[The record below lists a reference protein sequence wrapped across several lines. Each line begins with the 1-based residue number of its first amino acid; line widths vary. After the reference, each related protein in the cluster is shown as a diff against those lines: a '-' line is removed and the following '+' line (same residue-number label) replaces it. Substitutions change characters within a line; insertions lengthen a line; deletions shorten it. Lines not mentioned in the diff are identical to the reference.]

1 LSDQAV
7 DVGAWLD
14 QTTLVICVGSGGVGK
29 TTMAASIALQ
39 GALRGRRAV
48 VLTIDPAR
56 RLANSLGLSSIG
68 NEATRIDLSDRA
80 KGDGALWAMMLDSKT
95 TFDSLIEK
103 ISPNE
108 AVRDRIYGNHVYKH
122 MAGTFAGSQDYMA
135 TEILHDLVE
144 SGDYDLVVLDTPP
157 VKNALDFLESS
168 NRLIEFLDERILS
181 WFVSSE
187 TVQGSKRWL
196 FNTQAVVGKL
206 LGTLFGKDFLKD
218 LTVFFQDFGNL
229 YEGFV
234 KRHKRVQE
242 LFSSSTTQFVTVCA
256 PNEASVQVAEFF
268 QVELGRR
275 GFRRGGLVLNQCH
288 VVRSV
293 PPKTAQSIGRQLAAQ
308 QPDAPEG
315 SIADFEARLE
325 HAHETRRAY
334 AESERVFQ
342 DRARKASRKL
352 AFYKEIER
360 QEQAVNDLEGLV
372 VLGDDFLQPAEHIS
386 GDESQ

>member
-1 LSDQAV
+1 MSEPTV

-14 QTTLVICVGSGGVGK
+14 DTTLVICVGSGGVGK

-56 RLANSLGLSSIG
+56 RLANSLGLSAIG
-68 NEATRIDLSDRA
+68 NEATQIDLGDRA
-80 KGDGALWAMMLDSKT
+80 KDGGALWAMMLDSKT

-108 AVRDRIYGNHVYKH
+108 AVRDRIYANHVYKH

-144 SGDYDLVVLDTPP
+144 SGAYDLVVLDTPP

-181 WFVSSE
+181 WFASSE
-187 TVQGSKRWL
+187 SAQGSKRWL
-196 FNTQAVVGKL
+196 FNTQAVVVRFL
-206 LGTLFGKDFLKD
+206 DSLFGKDFLKD

-256 PNEASVQVAEFF
+256 PNEASLQVAEFF
-268 QVELGRR
+268 QAELGHR

-288 VVRSV
+288 VVHDV
-293 PPKTAQSIGRQLAAQ
+293 PPQTASAVCRRLEQQ

-315 SIADFEARLE
+315 SIALFEARLE
-325 HAHETRRAY
+325 RSHETRRAY
-334 AESERVFQ
+334 AQSEQVFR
-342 DRARKASRKL
+342 DRARSASKKL

-360 QEQAVNDLEGLV
+360 QEEAVNDLQGLV
-372 VLGDDFLQPAEHIS
+372 VLGDDFVQPAVHVS
-386 GDESQ
+386 GDA